1 MSELLLWSW
10 LFTLPGLM
18 LSANGLGRP
27 KGLLSVPGPAVLGL
41 VALVALLTGG
51 TAEARYPGWLPFL
64 PDGAFHLRAD
74 SLAAAM
80 LAVVGLVSTA
90 VYIYSLGYMK
100 GDPGQARFF
109 AFLDL
114 FVGAMTLLV
123 LGGNLAVVLIGW
135 AGVGLSSFLLISFWN
150 NRPGSDDR
158 PLKAGLQAL
167 TANAIGD
174 ASLLLAIVLLPIG
187 CGDLTTLHSSQC
199 TSGLAGP
206 GLMGAL
212 ILIAAA
218 AKSAQGP
225 LYFWLPSAMAG
236 PTPVSALIHAA
247 TMVAAGVYL
256 LVRVSPLLEL
266 SEPVLQATAVIG
278 VATAILAG
286 VLSLFQANFKRSLA
300 YSTVSQLGFMFAA
313 IGVGAPFA
321 AFFHLVTHASFK
333 ALLFLAAGVVI
344 HFRDGEEQLARLG
357 GLRRSLPW
365 AYAGFLIGSL
375 ALIGVPFTAG
385 AFSKDAIL
393 DASLH
398 RLPIVAWLLAGATFL
413 SGLYSGR
420 MFFGVFHGS
429 DYSADG
435 EHEHTEVEP
444 APMRWPLMPLAIGA
458 LILGYLEWPYGIL
471 SRLLGGAVVHAEPV
485 SAVSTIGSVAAGLG
499 ILGFAAAG
507 FLRGRTAG
515 VTVPVSEPVG
525 VRWVEPIASTS
536 EALSRLLG
544 GVHSGHLGRYLL
556 ASLIGIVA
564 IIWIGLRT

>member
-1 MSELLLWSW
+1 
-10 LFTLPGLM
+10 
-18 LSANGLGRP
+18 
-27 KGLLSVPGPAVLGL
+27 
-41 VALVALLTGG
+41 
-51 TAEARYPGWLPFL
+51 
-64 PDGAFHLRAD
+64 
-74 SLAAAM
+74 
-80 LAVVGLVSTA
+80 
-90 VYIYSLGYMK
+90 
-100 GDPGQARFF
+100 
-109 AFLDL
+109 
-114 FVGAMTLLV
+114 
-123 LGGNLAVVLIGW
+123 
-135 AGVGLSSFLLISFWN
+135 
-150 NRPGSDDR
+150 
-158 PLKAGLQAL
+158 
-167 TANAIGD
+167 
-174 ASLLLAIVLLPIG
+174 
-187 CGDLTTLHSSQC
+187 
-199 TSGLAGP
+199 
-206 GLMGAL
+206 
-212 ILIAAA
+212 
-218 AKSAQGP
+218 
-225 LYFWLPSAMAG
+225 
-236 PTPVSALIHAA
+236 
-247 TMVAAGVYL
+247 
-256 LVRVSPLLEL
+256 
-266 SEPVLQATAVIG
+266 
-278 VATAILAG
+278 
-286 VLSLFQANFKRSLA
+286 
-300 YSTVSQLGFMFAA
+300 MFAA